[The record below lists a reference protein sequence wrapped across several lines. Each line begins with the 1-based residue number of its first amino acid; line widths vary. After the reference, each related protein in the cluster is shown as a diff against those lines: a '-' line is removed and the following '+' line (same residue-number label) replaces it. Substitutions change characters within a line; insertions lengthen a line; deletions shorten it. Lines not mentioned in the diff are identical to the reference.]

1 MVIVGM
7 MILTFYVVHVVQILL
22 QVLLPRVVPILLESQ
37 VCRHHRQNLREVQVP
52 KHHRY
57 HLQMAVA
64 ELVVT
69 VLQYLIGK
77 MLHQITFVM
86 SKIAEYVHYIPYR
99 TLLDATTKTCLVIM
113 YDQTKRETNDRMKA
127 IDCDI
132 ASSVGQL
139 YRRYM

>member
-1 MVIVGM
+1 MVIVGT
-7 MILTFYVVHVVQILL
+7 MILASYVVHVVQTPL
-22 QVLLPRVVPILLESQ
+22 QVLLPRLLTLLESQ
-37 VCRHHRQNLREVQVP
+37 VCHHHHRNLREVQVQ
-52 KHHRY
+52 KHRRY
-57 HLQMAVA
+57 HPQMAVA
-64 ELVVT
+64 GLVVT
-69 VLQYLIGK
+69 VLQSLIGR
-77 MLHQITFVM
+77 MLLQITFVM